1 MALFSIIN
9 SKLTMLNTLPISKE
23 KELQK
28 LVENNLKE
36 ALDIHFLAS
45 EYRTTNG
52 GRIDTL
58 GVDSDGS
65 PCIIEYKKNRDDNV
79 INQSLS
85 YLKWLKSQ
93 SKEFFEMLIH
103 NQLGT
108 LAKSIKLDW
117 RNPRVICI
125 AESFSRYDIDTIEVI
140 PLKIDLY
147 KFRYYENGMFSL
159 NVINVKDQVNS
170 NVLLP
175 LPVETNLSIIEAMK
189 NQVATSYA
197 ISATFDEL
205 RERILKLDENI
216 FEKSGKR
223 VVAYR
228 LTISFVEILIR
239 KDKLV
244 IDLRPI
250 NYNDPRGMV
259 ERIAVKYLV
268 TLNQR
273 ITLSDPADIDYVFGI
288 IEQSYA
294 NVL

>member
-85 YLKWLKSQ
+85 YLKWLNSQ
-93 SKEFFEMLIH
+93 RKEFFEMLIQK
-103 NQLGT
+103 QLGT

-117 RNPRVICI
+117 RNPRVLCI

-205 RERILKLDENI
+205 RERILKLDGNI
-216 FEKSGKR
+216 FEKPGKR

-228 LTISFVEILIR
+228 FTISFVEILIR

-250 NYNDPRGMV
+250 NYDDPRGMV

>member
-9 SKLTMLNTLPISKE
+9 NKLTMLNTLPISKE

-45 EYRTTNG
+45 EYKTTNG

-58 GVDSDGS
+58 GVDSDGL
-65 PCIIEYKKNRDDNV
+65 PCIIEYKKNRNDNV

-85 YLKWLKSQ
+85 YLKWLNSQ
-93 SKEFFEMLIH
+93 RKEFFEMLIQ
-103 NQLGT
+103 NQLGP

-117 RNPRVICI
+117 RNPRVLCI

-147 KFRYYENGMFSL
+147 QFRYYENNIFSL
-159 NVINVKDQVNS
+159 NVINVNDQANT
-170 NVLLP
+170 NALLP
-175 LPVETNLSIIEAMK
+175 QPVATNLSIIETMK

-197 ISATFDEL
+197 ISA
-205 RERILKLDENI
+205 
-216 FEKSGKR
+216 
-223 VVAYR
+223 
-228 LTISFVEILIR
+228 
-239 KDKLV
+239 
-244 IDLRPI
+244 
-250 NYNDPRGMV
+250 
-259 ERIAVKYLV
+259 
-268 TLNQR
+268 
-273 ITLSDPADIDYVFGI
+273 IDYVFGI